1 MGKWF
6 IGALIGL
13 LLGFFFGESMSVTYG
28 VVQMYFDV
36 TGALIGSLCGFYIG
50 GLWAKKNKTD

>member
-1 MGKWF
+1 MGKRF

-13 LLGFFFGESMSVTYG
+13 LLGYFFGETMSITYG
-28 VVQMYFDV
+28 GVQMFFDV

-50 GLWAKKNKTD
+50 GLWAKKNNTD